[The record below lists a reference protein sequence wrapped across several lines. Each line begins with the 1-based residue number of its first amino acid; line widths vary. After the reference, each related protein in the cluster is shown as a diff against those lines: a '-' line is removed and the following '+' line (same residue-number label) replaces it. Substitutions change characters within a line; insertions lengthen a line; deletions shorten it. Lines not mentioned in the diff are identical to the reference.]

1 MRVCWHSEIVSWH
14 GARVPGMLLIT
25 HSPPWKYPDDAK
37 YETRDY
43 SEEILALDT
52 LLVENTLTDDLCVP
66 LTLEKA
72 MSW

>member
-1 MRVCWHSEIVSWH
+1 MFT
-14 GARVPGMLLIT
+14 LINCQRA
-25 HSPPWKYPDDAK
+25 DDAK

-72 MSW
+72 MS